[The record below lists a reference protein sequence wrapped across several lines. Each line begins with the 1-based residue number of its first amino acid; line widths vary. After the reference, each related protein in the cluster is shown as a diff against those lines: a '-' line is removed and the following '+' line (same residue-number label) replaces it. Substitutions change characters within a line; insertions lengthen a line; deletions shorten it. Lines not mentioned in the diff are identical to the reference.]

1 MTCLVSVLTMVLL
14 PVSSDLTG
22 DSGLEAALRRRQA
35 DGLHRDALLGTLPT
49 FGLQL
54 QQGCKTVCKELLKP
68 NLTTEA
74 SEDLIIP
81 MSLLKFPS
89 LLSNPSWTMISST
102 LNACSAVGS
111 LSFRAFFPRMTEK
124 RRILV
129 WELKHKFTSPINRLS
144 LSTCCEYSKWPHF
157 LPVREAVGGCDD
169 PAGWDQTP
177 ATAEN
182 LHLGLAAPKYGS
194 DPRVGF
200 HSGDGST
207 HDLHLLSP
215 GVLATCR
222 LRSWGIKTSSIQPR
236 AKAWKW
242 MMSSVTWPRIS
253 GFRRRRGWKYKI
265 REFLIFMKHG
275 LWVRLSQRTVEREC
289 TYTTQIHSVE
299 YHSTPTPAAGFPRRN
314 TTDAV
319 CSEDFCGENTSN
331 SSS

>member
-1 MTCLVSVLTMVLL
+1 MTCLGSVLTMVLL

-144 LSTCCEYSKWPHF
+144 LSTCCEYSK
-157 LPVREAVGGCDD
+157 
-169 PAGWDQTP
+169 
-177 ATAEN
+177 
-182 LHLGLAAPKYGS
+182 
-194 DPRVGF
+194 
-200 HSGDGST
+200 
-207 HDLHLLSP
+207 
-215 GVLATCR
+215 
-222 LRSWGIKTSSIQPR
+222 
-236 AKAWKW
+236 
-242 MMSSVTWPRIS
+242 
-253 GFRRRRGWKYKI
+253 
-265 REFLIFMKHG
+265 
-275 LWVRLSQRTVEREC
+275 
-289 TYTTQIHSVE
+289 
-299 YHSTPTPAAGFPRRN
+299 
-314 TTDAV
+314 
-319 CSEDFCGENTSN
+319 
-331 SSS
+331 

>member
-1 MTCLVSVLTMVLL
+1 MYLKGPKRHFTHGFGMTCLGSVLTMFLL

-22 DSGLEAALRRRQA
+22 DPGLEAALRRRQA

-54 QQGCKTVCKELLKP
+54 QQGCKTVCKELLLWL
-68 NLTTEA
+68 NHTFTTEA
-74 SEDLIIP
+74 SNDLFIP

-111 LSFRAFFPRMTEK
+111 LSFRALFPRMTEK

-157 LPVREAVGGCDD
+157 LPVREAVGSCED

-182 LHLGLAAPKYGS
+182 LLLGLAAPIYGS
-194 DPRVGF
+194 DPWVGF
-200 HSGDGST
+200 HSGNGST
-207 HDLHLLSP
+207 HDLHLLSS
-215 GVLATCR
+215 GALATCR
-222 LRSWGIKTSSIQPR
+222 LRSWGMKTSSIQPR

-242 MMSSVTWPRIS
+242 DMMSSVRQWSYLALDQWVQATA
-253 GFRRRRGWKYKI
+253 
-265 REFLIFMKHG
+265 G
-275 LWVRLSQRTVEREC
+275 LEIQ
-289 TYTTQIHSVE
+289 
-299 YHSTPTPAAGFPRRN
+299 
-314 TTDAV
+314 D
-319 CSEDFCGENTSN
+319 
-331 SSS
+331 